1 MFEHWVQVEG
11 EGDEDRLAGA
21 DILGMGTEG
30 ESRGVADVGGAVKE
44 GDPVEVVVG
53 GGNDGVDRE
62 PVRGWVPGC
71 EGGGAGGVA
80 AVWGPPV
87 D

>member
-1 MFEHWVQVEG
+1 MQVEG

-30 ESRGVADVGGAVKE
+30 VGRGVTNVGGAVKG
-44 GDPVEVVVG
+44 GDTLEVVVG
-53 GGNDGVDRE
+53 GGNDGVDGE
-62 PVRGWVPGC
+62 PVRGWVPGW

-80 AVWGPPV
+80 DVWGPPLG
-87 D
+87 

>member
-1 MFEHWVQVEG
+1 MFEG

-53 GGNDGVDRE
+53 VDRE